1 MKKELV
7 KLPEE
12 FQAQVVKVSD
22 LEWSRN
28 VALRYVPFLE
38 EVSELAIQLEGMSK
52 EDPKNWE
59 PARKIK
65 IRMGKI
71 RSAITEIKKEDKQ
84 DLTVKTKHI
93 DALFNITETK
103 VTLVQKAAEE
113 IEKYEQKLEE
123 ERKKVLSETRLALMQ
138 EYLNEGETPLMDL
151 GSLTE
156 DVFEALLE
164 GTRIR
169 FEKAKKELE
178 DAKALAELK
187 AKAIALHEERKDSVI
202 DVWQYLDIEK
212 TDFSVYSEEDFSVAV
227 ANAREKKRL
236 ADEEIL
242 LQKEKQKQLE
252 EKLESL
258 RQEKIK
264 LQNKLN
270 NLYPYGAFTTVPLLD
285 IANLG
290 DAEYEKELTKLKKLA
305 DNKAKEEEKSKKLK
319 EELEAKL
326 EAERKKFQ
334 EIEEKR
340 LKEENDKKEAAEK
353 VKKMN
358 SADRLTT
365 WVNSVK
371 FTMDKPVI
379 EDQQF
384 SSIQQ
389 EIEVK
394 LEGFKKWALTQ
405 INNTK

>member
-1 MKKELV
+1 
-7 KLPEE
+7 
-12 FQAQVVKVSD
+12 
-22 LEWSRN
+22 
-28 VALRYVPFLE
+28 
-38 EVSELAIQLEGMSK
+38 
-52 EDPKNWE
+52 
-59 PARKIK
+59 
-65 IRMGKI
+65 
-71 RSAITEIKKEDKQ
+71 
-84 DLTVKTKHI
+84 
-93 DALFNITETK
+93 
-103 VTLVQKAAEE
+103 
-113 IEKYEQKLEE
+113 
-123 ERKKVLSETRLALMQ
+123 
-138 EYLNEGETPLMDL
+138 
-151 GSLTE
+151 
-156 DVFEALLE
+156 
-164 GTRIR
+164 
-169 FEKAKKELE
+169 
-178 DAKALAELK
+178 
-187 AKAIALHEERKDSVI
+187 
-202 DVWQYLDIEK
+202 
-212 TDFSVYSEEDFSVAV
+212 
-227 ANAREKKRL
+227 
-236 ADEEIL
+236 
-242 LQKEKQKQLE
+242 
-252 EKLESL
+252 
-258 RQEKIK
+258 
-264 LQNKLN
+264 
-270 NLYPYGAFTTVPLLD
+270 VPLLD
-285 IANLG
+285 IANLE